1 MPRVVAV
8 LNVWLMEWVIV
19 GAAAAAGL
27 GLAWAL
33 GKRICF
39 PRQPW
44 WGPYAR
50 STTNGSPRRAWVR
63 KEALASRAEISNKPA
78 DPTSANSSPG
88 STAW

>member
-44 WGPYAR
+44 W
-50 STTNGSPRRAWVR
+50 
-63 KEALASRAEISNKPA
+63 
-78 DPTSANSSPG
+78 
-88 STAW
+88 